1 MAGESRQMRVAPA
14 PWLDMPNGRL
24 YGDLTLPSQQEFLSM
39 ITLSRALLALLAG
52 FALAPAA
59 HAAGVI
65 AATGA
70 WSRPTP
76 PGAPTAVGY
85 LTLTNHGRA
94 PDRLMSEDSPA
105 AGTVSLHQ
113 MSMDGGIMRMRPVT
127 GGLEIAPGASVT
139 LDPNGDHL
147 MFEGLKRPFKSGDAV
162 PVVLHFQHAG
172 KVAVALVVR

>member
-1 MAGESRQMRVAPA
+1 VPKASLNLLAFSAAASLFSVGPAGAA
-14 PWLDMPNGRL
+14 
-24 YGDLTLPSQQEFLSM
+24 
-39 ITLSRALLALLAG
+39 TLSID
-52 FALAPAA
+52 
-59 HAAGVI
+59 H
-65 AATGA
+65 A

-85 LTLTNHGRA
+85 LTLTNHGHA

-113 MSMDGGIMRMRPVT
+113 MSMAGGIMRMRPVT

-147 MFEGLKRPFKSGDAV
+147 MFEGLKRPFKSGSKVQVA
-162 PVVLHFQHAG
+162 LHFQHAG
-172 KVAVALVVR
+172 LVRVMVVVR